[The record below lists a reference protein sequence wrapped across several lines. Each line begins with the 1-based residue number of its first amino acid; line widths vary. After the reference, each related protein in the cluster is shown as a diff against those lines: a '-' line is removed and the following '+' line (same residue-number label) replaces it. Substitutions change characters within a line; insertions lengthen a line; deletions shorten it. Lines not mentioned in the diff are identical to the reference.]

1 MRQFRAMGTT
11 TSLSTA
17 VPVLPLEITE
27 EILSALVDVFDD
39 DPAYQWTTLRQ
50 LSPHQKHRIER
61 RFRDFWLRHVS
72 LTLYYESTSDN
83 TDFNFDGVSEKPGSP
98 EMASFVFQ
106 GWRSIARPERNTP
119 ELLKRY
125 WANYTSRNRNATI
138 RLGEGVLNGGFAGG
152 YILNDTYLSGLEID
166 DSGQTVRIRWKEA
179 INELMREEM
188 FLRRITPSLLDN
200 FLQHY
205 LLSDDQSNSQPAS
218 LKLQLRVLAME
229 VQAARRVEGL
239 LHRLRKEDPSGNTKP
254 HFGRKSARLHKQ
266 PVPHDY
272 DDSQGDQRYSRRPH
286 PDIFEV
292 CSQEESMIPQLPIFQ
307 DWLDGG
313 VEDEVMYDLL
323 GEQFGWRCCQV
334 HRRPD
339 DVRFQQY
346 LTHVWKAAWDF
357 PRFSML
363 PWSVPSDWTAGETP
377 SKQLDREFVA
387 GHLRKTGY
395 RWSVIH

>member
-1 MRQFRAMGTT
+1 MRQSRAMGTT

-106 GWRSIARPERNTP
+106 GWGSIARPERNTP

-125 WANYTSRNRNATI
+125 WANYTSGNRNATI

-152 YILNDTYLSGLEID
+152 YILNDTSLSGLEID
-166 DSGQTVRIRWKEA
+166 DAGQTVRIRWKEA

-188 FLRRITPSLLDN
+188 FLRRITPSLVSPFYSYKRIDILTPNANDTLIIPN
-200 FLQHY
+200 
-205 LLSDDQSNSQPAS
+205 QSARQFSSTLHS
-218 LKLQLRVLAME
+218 LRRSIQFSICFSETTAPS
-229 VQAARRVEGL
+229 ARHGSPSRS
-239 LHRLRKEDPSGNTKP
+239 PSGGPSSSAPEGGP
-254 HFGRKSARLHKQ
+254 HWQYETSLWEEVSASSQTTSPSRL
-266 PVPHDY
+266 
-272 DDSQGDQRYSRRPH
+272 
-286 PDIFEV
+286 
-292 CSQEESMIPQLPIFQ
+292 
-307 DWLDGG
+307 
-313 VEDEVMYDLL
+313 
-323 GEQFGWRCCQV
+323 
-334 HRRPD
+334 
-339 DVRFQQY
+339 
-346 LTHVWKAAWDF
+346 
-357 PRFSML
+357 
-363 PWSVPSDWTAGETP
+363 
-377 SKQLDREFVA
+377 
-387 GHLRKTGY
+387 
-395 RWSVIH
+395 